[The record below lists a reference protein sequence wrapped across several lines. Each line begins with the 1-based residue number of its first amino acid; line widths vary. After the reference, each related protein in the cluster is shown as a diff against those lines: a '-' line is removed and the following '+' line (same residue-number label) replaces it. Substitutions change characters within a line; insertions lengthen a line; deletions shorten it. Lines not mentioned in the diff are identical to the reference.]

1 MVIKGFL
8 FLYNFFLSFLFFI
21 YSFIGWILEVVQS
34 AFHQKRLVNR
44 GFINSPL
51 CISYGIG
58 AIVITINTHQMTGL
72 WIFAAAMIDATVI
85 EWFGGHF
92 IEHFY
97 HERWWDYSKN
107 KWNLDGYICLSH
119 SVFWGLLGYI
129 GVKFVNPLLFKF
141 YHLIPPFIRH
151 LIIFILLAVLIIDI
165 LATAIVVFG
174 KNIDKRRWES
184 ADAYLT
190 KISVKLSSLITSYV
204 DRRVERAYPQR
215 KLKLP
220 TIPKTGVF
228 AQGCGFYK
236 VFLLFSIGSLLGD
249 IIETIFC
256 RLKMGVW
263 MSRSSLVWGP
273 FSIVWGFAFAGVTL
287 LLYRYKD
294 RSDSFLF
301 LTGTFLG
308 GAYEYLCSVLSEIVF
323 GKVFWDYSK
332 MPFNLNGRI
341 NLLYCFF
348 WGIAAVVWLKI
359 LYPVFSGWIEKLPK
373 KGGKII
379 MWAAIVFMVINML
392 ISALALYRYNDRIEN
407 PVPKNNLEK
416 ILDERF
422 DDKRMDRIYPN
433 AKRGR

>member
-1 MVIKGFL
+1 MMIKTL
-8 FLYNFFLSFLFFI
+8 FLLSFLFFI

-165 LATAIVVFG
+165 LATTIVVFG

-294 RSDSFLF
+294 HSDSFLF

-348 WGIAAVVWLKI
+348 WGIATVVWFKRI
-359 LYPVFSGWIEKLPK
+359 YPFLSNLIEKLPIAF
-373 KGGKII
+373 GTVFTWII
-379 MWAAIVFMVINML
+379 VVFMVLNMFMSL
-392 ISALALYRYNDRIEN
+392 SALIRYDQRDKKIPASNFFERYLDTHYNDQ
-407 PVPKNNLEK
+407 KMKL
-416 ILDERF
+416 
-422 DDKRMDRIYPN
+422 IYPK
-433 AKRGR
+433 AKKVY

>member
-1 MVIKGFL
+1 MIKTL
-8 FLYNFFLSFLFFI
+8 FELCFLFFL
-21 YSFIGWILEVVQS
+21 YSFTGWILEVIQA
-34 AFHQKRLVNR
+34 AFNQKRFVNR

-58 AIVITINTHQMTGL
+58 AVIITINTHEMTGL
-72 WIFAAAMIDATVI
+72 WIFLVAMIDATVI

-107 KWNLDGYICLSH
+107 KWNLDGYICVSH
-119 SVFWGLLGYI
+119 SIFWGILGYL
-129 GVKFVNPLLFKF
+129 GVRFAN
-141 YHLIPPFIRH
+141 PFIFTIYKMIPALIRH
-151 LIIFILLAVLIIDI
+151 VIIFTLLTILIIDI

-190 KISVKLSSLITSYV
+190 KISMKLNKLITSYV
-204 DRRVERAYPQR
+204 EHRVERAYPQR

-236 VFLLFSIGSLLGD
+236 VFLLFFIGSLLGD

-294 RSDSFLF
+294 CSESFLF
-301 LTGTFLG
+301 LMGTFLG

-348 WGIAAVVWLKI
+348 WGIATGAWFTKI
-359 LYPVFSGWIEKLPK
+359 YPVLAGLIEKLPIAF
-373 KGGKII
+373 GTVFT
-379 MWAAIVFMVINML
+379 WFVVVFMTLNML
-392 ISALALYRYNDRIEN
+392 MSLSALIRYDQRDKQVPASNGFERFLDTHYNDQ
-407 PVPKNNLEK
+407 KMK
-416 ILDERF
+416 
-422 DDKRMDRIYPN
+422 KIYPK
-433 AKRGR
+433 AEKVHS

>member
-1 MVIKGFL
+1 MIKTL
-8 FLYNFFLSFLFFI
+8 FELCFLFFL
-21 YSFIGWILEVVQS
+21 YSFTGWILEVIQA
-34 AFHQKRLVNR
+34 AFNQKRFVNR

-58 AIVITINTHQMTGL
+58 AVIITINTHEMTGL
-72 WIFAAAMIDATVI
+72 WIFLVAMIDATVI

-107 KWNLDGYICLSH
+107 KWNLDGYICVSH
-119 SVFWGLLGYI
+119 SIFWGILGYL
-129 GVKFVNPLLFKF
+129 GVRFAN
-141 YHLIPPFIRH
+141 PFIFTIYKMIPALIRH
-151 LIIFILLAVLIIDI
+151 VIIFTLLTILIIDI

-190 KISVKLSSLITSYV
+190 KTSMKLNKLITSYV
-204 DRRVERAYPQR
+204 EHRVERAYPQC

-236 VFLLFSIGSLLGD
+236 VFLLFFIGSLLGD

-294 RSDSFLF
+294 CSESFLF
-301 LTGTFLG
+301 LMGTFLG

-348 WGIAAVVWLKI
+348 WGIATVAWFKKI
-359 LYPVFSGWIEKLPK
+359 YPLLSGLIEKLPIAF
-373 KGGKII
+373 GTVFT
-379 MWAAIVFMVINML
+379 WFVVVFMTLNML
-392 ISALALYRYNDRIEN
+392 MSLSALIRYDQRDKQVPASNGFERFLDTHYNDQ
-407 PVPKNNLEK
+407 KMK
-416 ILDERF
+416 
-422 DDKRMDRIYPN
+422 KIYPK
-433 AKRGR
+433 AEKVHS

>member
-1 MVIKGFL
+1 MIKTL
-8 FLYNFFLSFLFFI
+8 FELCFLFFL
-21 YSFIGWILEVVQS
+21 YSFTGWILEVIQA
-34 AFHQKRLVNR
+34 AFNQKRFVNR

-58 AIVITINTHQMTGL
+58 AVIITINTHEMTGL
-72 WIFAAAMIDATVI
+72 WIFLVAIIDATVI

-107 KWNLDGYICLSH
+107 KWNLDGYICVSH
-119 SVFWGLLGYI
+119 SIFWGILGYL
-129 GVKFVNPLLFKF
+129 GVRFAN
-141 YHLIPPFIRH
+141 PFIFTIYKMIPALIRH
-151 LIIFILLAVLIIDI
+151 VIIFTLLTILIID
-165 LATAIVVFG
+165 G

-190 KISVKLSSLITSYV
+190 KISMKLNKLITSYV
-204 DRRVERAYPQR
+204 EHRVERAYPQR

-236 VFLLFSIGSLLGD
+236 VFLLFFIGSLLGD

-294 RSDSFLF
+294 CSESFLF
-301 LTGTFLG
+301 LMGTFLG

-348 WGIAAVVWLKI
+348 WGIATVAWFKKI
-359 LYPVFSGWIEKLPK
+359 YPLLSGLIEKLPIAF
-373 KGGKII
+373 GTVFT
-379 MWAAIVFMVINML
+379 WFVVVFMTLNML
-392 ISALALYRYNDRIEN
+392 MSLSALIRYDQRDKQVPASNGFERFLDTHYNDQ
-407 PVPKNNLEK
+407 KMK
-416 ILDERF
+416 
-422 DDKRMDRIYPN
+422 KIYPK
-433 AKRGR
+433 AEKVHS

>member
-1 MVIKGFL
+1 MIKTL
-8 FLYNFFLSFLFFI
+8 FELCFLFFL
-21 YSFIGWILEVVQS
+21 YSFTGWILEVIQA
-34 AFHQKRLVNR
+34 AFNQKRFVNR

-58 AIVITINTHQMTGL
+58 AVIITINTHEMTGL
-72 WIFAAAMIDATVI
+72 WIFLVAMIDATVI

-107 KWNLDGYICLSH
+107 KWNLDGYICVSH
-119 SVFWGLLGYI
+119 SIFWGILGYL
-129 GVKFVNPLLFKF
+129 GVRFAN
-141 YHLIPPFIRH
+141 PFIFTIYKMIPALIRH
-151 LIIFILLAVLIIDI
+151 VIIFTLLTIDI

-190 KISVKLSSLITSYV
+190 KISMKLNKLITSYV
-204 DRRVERAYPQR
+204 EHRVERAYPQR

-236 VFLLFSIGSLLGD
+236 VFLLFFIGSLLGD

-294 RSDSFLF
+294 CSESFLF
-301 LTGTFLG
+301 LMGTFLG

-348 WGIAAVVWLKI
+348 WGIATVAWFKKI
-359 LYPVFSGWIEKLPK
+359 YPLLSGLIEKLPIAF
-373 KGGKII
+373 GTVFT
-379 MWAAIVFMVINML
+379 WFVVVFMTLNML
-392 ISALALYRYNDRIEN
+392 MSLSALIRYDQRDKQVPASNGFERFLDTHYNDQ
-407 PVPKNNLEK
+407 KMK
-416 ILDERF
+416 
-422 DDKRMDRIYPN
+422 KIYPK
-433 AKRGR
+433 AEKVHS

>member
-1 MVIKGFL
+1 M
-8 FLYNFFLSFLFFI
+8 
-21 YSFIGWILEVVQS
+21 
-34 AFHQKRLVNR
+34 
-44 GFINSPL
+44 
-51 CISYGIG
+51 
-58 AIVITINTHQMTGL
+58 
-72 WIFAAAMIDATVI
+72 
-85 EWFGGHF
+85 
-92 IEHFY
+92 
-97 HERWWDYSKN
+97 
-107 KWNLDGYICLSH
+107 
-119 SVFWGLLGYI
+119 
-129 GVKFVNPLLFKF
+129 
-141 YHLIPPFIRH
+141 
-151 LIIFILLAVLIIDI
+151 
-165 LATAIVVFG
+165 
-174 KNIDKRRWES
+174 
-184 ADAYLT
+184 
-190 KISVKLSSLITSYV
+190 KLSSLITSYV

-348 WGIAAVVWLKI
+348 WGIATVVWFKRI
-359 LYPVFSGWIEKLPK
+359 YPFLSNLIEKLPIAF
-373 KGGKII
+373 GTVFTWII
-379 MWAAIVFMVINML
+379 VVFMVSNMFMSL
-392 ISALALYRYNDRIEN
+392 SALIRYDQRDKKISASNFFERYLDTHYNDQ
-407 PVPKNNLEK
+407 KMKL
-416 ILDERF
+416 
-422 DDKRMDRIYPN
+422 IYPK
-433 AKRGR
+433 AKKVH

>member
-1 MVIKGFL
+1 MMIKTL
-8 FLYNFFLSFLFFI
+8 FLLSFLFFI

-165 LATAIVVFG
+165 LATTIVVFG

-249 IIETIFC
+249 IIETRACKRSDASNCVGGKCTLAAMNLAQLCYDTLMENGVQAMIAAKEGICTKAVENVIEANTYLSGIGFESGGLAGAHAIHNGFTAIPETHKMYHGEKVAFGTLVQLVLEDAGEDEIMEVIDFC
-256 RLKMGVW
+256 SEIGL
-263 MSRSSLVWGP
+263 P
-273 FSIVWGFAFAGVTL
+273 VTL
-287 LLYRYKD
+287 K
-294 RSDSFLF
+294 
-301 LTGTFLG
+301 GLG
-308 GAYEYLCSVLSEIVF
+308 IEEVKPEQIMEVARLACAPDDTMGN
-323 GKVFWDYSK
+323 
-332 MPFNLNGRI
+332 MPFDVESED
-341 NLLYCFF
+341 LY
-348 WGIAAVVWLKI
+348 
-359 LYPVFSGWIEKLPK
+359 
-373 KGGKII
+373 
-379 MWAAIVFMVINML
+379 AAIMGAD
-392 ISALALYRYNDRIEN
+392 ALGRYYTE
-407 PVPKNNLEK
+407 E
-416 ILDERF
+416 
-422 DDKRMDRIYPN
+422 
-433 AKRGR
+433 

>member
-1 MVIKGFL
+1 M
-8 FLYNFFLSFLFFI
+8 
-21 YSFIGWILEVVQS
+21 
-34 AFHQKRLVNR
+34 
-44 GFINSPL
+44 
-51 CISYGIG
+51 
-58 AIVITINTHQMTGL
+58 
-72 WIFAAAMIDATVI
+72 
-85 EWFGGHF
+85 
-92 IEHFY
+92 
-97 HERWWDYSKN
+97 
-107 KWNLDGYICLSH
+107 
-119 SVFWGLLGYI
+119 
-129 GVKFVNPLLFKF
+129 
-141 YHLIPPFIRH
+141 
-151 LIIFILLAVLIIDI
+151 
-165 LATAIVVFG
+165 
-174 KNIDKRRWES
+174 
-184 ADAYLT
+184 
-190 KISVKLSSLITSYV
+190 

-348 WGIAAVVWLKI
+348 WELQPLSGLRGFI
-359 LYPVFSGWIEKLPK
+359 LSYPI
-373 KGGKII
+373 
-379 MWAAIVFMVINML
+379 
-392 ISALALYRYNDRIEN
+392 
-407 PVPKNNLEK
+407 
-416 ILDERF
+416 
-422 DDKRMDRIYPN
+422 
-433 AKRGR
+433 

>member
-1 MVIKGFL
+1 
-8 FLYNFFLSFLFFI
+8 
-21 YSFIGWILEVVQS
+21 
-34 AFHQKRLVNR
+34 
-44 GFINSPL
+44 
-51 CISYGIG
+51 
-58 AIVITINTHQMTGL
+58 
-72 WIFAAAMIDATVI
+72 MIP
-85 EWFGGHF
+85 
-92 IEHFY
+92 
-97 HERWWDYSKN
+97 S
-107 KWNLDGYICLSH
+107 LICH
-119 SVFWGLLGYI
+119 V
-129 GVKFVNPLLFKF
+129 
-141 YHLIPPFIRH
+141 
-151 LIIFILLAVLIIDI
+151 IIFILLAILIIDI

-190 KISVKLSSLITSYV
+190 KVSMKLNTLITSYV
-204 DRRVERAYPQR
+204 EHRVERAYPQR

-236 VFLLFSIGSLLGD
+236 VFLLFFIGSLLGD

-301 LTGTFLG
+301 LMGTFLG

-348 WGIAAVVWLKI
+348 WGIATVACLKKSI
-359 LYPVFSGWIEKLPK
+359 HYYP
-373 KGGKII
+373 
-379 MWAAIVFMVINML
+379 
-392 ISALALYRYNDRIEN
+392 D
-407 PVPKNNLEK
+407 
-416 ILDERF
+416 
-422 DDKRMDRIYPN
+422 
-433 AKRGR
+433 

>member
-1 MVIKGFL
+1 MIKTL
-8 FLYNFFLSFLFFI
+8 FELCFLFFL
-21 YSFIGWILEVVQS
+21 YSFTGWILEVIQA
-34 AFHQKRLVNR
+34 AFNQKRFVNR

-58 AIVITINTHQMTGL
+58 AVIITINTHEMTGL
-72 WIFAAAMIDATVI
+72 WIFLVAMIDATVI
-85 EWFGGHF
+85 EWFVGPF

-107 KWNLDGYICLSH
+107 KWNLDGYICVSH
-119 SVFWGLLGYI
+119 SIFWGILGYL
-129 GVKFVNPLLFKF
+129 GVRFAN
-141 YHLIPPFIRH
+141 PFIFTIYKMIPALIRH
-151 LIIFILLAVLIIDI
+151 VIIFTLLTILIIDI

-190 KISVKLSSLITSYV
+190 KISMKLNKLITSYV
-204 DRRVERAYPQR
+204 EHRVERAYPQR

-236 VFLLFSIGSLLGD
+236 VFLLFFIGSLLGD

-294 RSDSFLF
+294 CSESFLF
-301 LTGTFLG
+301 LMGTFLG

-348 WGIAAVVWLKI
+348 WGIATVAWFKKI
-359 LYPVFSGWIEKLPK
+359 YPLLSGLIEKLPIAF
-373 KGGKII
+373 GTVFT
-379 MWAAIVFMVINML
+379 WFVVVFMTLNML
-392 ISALALYRYNDRIEN
+392 MSLSALIRYDQRDKQVPASNGFERFLDTHYNDQ
-407 PVPKNNLEK
+407 KMK
-416 ILDERF
+416 
-422 DDKRMDRIYPN
+422 KIYPK
-433 AKRGR
+433 AEKVHS

>member
-1 MVIKGFL
+1 
-8 FLYNFFLSFLFFI
+8 
-21 YSFIGWILEVVQS
+21 
-34 AFHQKRLVNR
+34 
-44 GFINSPL
+44 
-51 CISYGIG
+51 
-58 AIVITINTHQMTGL
+58 
-72 WIFAAAMIDATVI
+72 MIDATVI

-119 SVFWGLLGYI
+119 SVFWGFLGYI

-165 LATAIVVFG
+165 LATTIVVFG

-273 FSIVWGFAFAGVTL
+273 FSIC
-287 LLYRYKD
+287 LLYTSPSPRD
-294 RSDSFLF
+294 
-301 LTGTFLG
+301 
-308 GAYEYLCSVLSEIVF
+308 
-323 GKVFWDYSK
+323 
-332 MPFNLNGRI
+332 
-341 NLLYCFF
+341 
-348 WGIAAVVWLKI
+348 
-359 LYPVFSGWIEKLPK
+359 
-373 KGGKII
+373 
-379 MWAAIVFMVINML
+379 
-392 ISALALYRYNDRIEN
+392 
-407 PVPKNNLEK
+407 
-416 ILDERF
+416 
-422 DDKRMDRIYPN
+422 
-433 AKRGR
+433 

>member
-1 MVIKGFL
+1 M
-8 FLYNFFLSFLFFI
+8 
-21 YSFIGWILEVVQS
+21 
-34 AFHQKRLVNR
+34 
-44 GFINSPL
+44 
-51 CISYGIG
+51 
-58 AIVITINTHQMTGL
+58 
-72 WIFAAAMIDATVI
+72 
-85 EWFGGHF
+85 
-92 IEHFY
+92 
-97 HERWWDYSKN
+97 
-107 KWNLDGYICLSH
+107 
-119 SVFWGLLGYI
+119 
-129 GVKFVNPLLFKF
+129 
-141 YHLIPPFIRH
+141 
-151 LIIFILLAVLIIDI
+151 
-165 LATAIVVFG
+165 
-174 KNIDKRRWES
+174 
-184 ADAYLT
+184 
-190 KISVKLSSLITSYV
+190 

-294 RSDSFLF
+294 HSDSFLF

-348 WGIAAVVWLKI
+348 WGIATVVWFKRI
-359 LYPVFSGWIEKLPK
+359 YPFLSNLIEKLPIAF
-373 KGGKII
+373 GTVFTWII
-379 MWAAIVFMVINML
+379 VVFMVLNMFMSL
-392 ISALALYRYNDRIEN
+392 SALIRYDQRGKKIPASNFFERYLDTYYNDQKME
-407 PVPKNNLEK
+407 L
-416 ILDERF
+416 
-422 DDKRMDRIYPN
+422 IYPK
-433 AKRGR
+433 AKKVH

>member
-1 MVIKGFL
+1 MIKTL
-8 FLYNFFLSFLFFI
+8 FELCFLFFL
-21 YSFIGWILEVVQS
+21 YSFTGWILEVIQA
-34 AFHQKRLVNR
+34 AFNQKRFVNR

-58 AIVITINTHQMTGL
+58 AVIITINTHEMTGL
-72 WIFAAAMIDATVI
+72 WIFLVAMIDATVI

-107 KWNLDGYICLSH
+107 KWNLDGYICVSH
-119 SVFWGLLGYI
+119 SIFWGILGYL
-129 GVKFVNPLLFKF
+129 GVRFAN
-141 YHLIPPFIRH
+141 PFIFTIYKMIPALIRH
-151 LIIFILLAVLIIDI
+151 VIIFTLLTILIIFSIQIRYIP
-165 LATAIVVFG
+165 VFG

-190 KISVKLSSLITSYV
+190 KISMKLNKLITSYV
-204 DRRVERAYPQR
+204 EHRVERAYPQR

-236 VFLLFSIGSLLGD
+236 VFLLFFIGSLLGD

-294 RSDSFLF
+294 CSESFLF
-301 LTGTFLG
+301 LMGTFLG

-348 WGIAAVVWLKI
+348 WGIATVAWFKKI
-359 LYPVFSGWIEKLPK
+359 YPLLSGLIEKLPIAF
-373 KGGKII
+373 GTVFT
-379 MWAAIVFMVINML
+379 WFVVVFMTLNML
-392 ISALALYRYNDRIEN
+392 MSLSALIRYDQRDKQVPASNGFERFLDTHYNDQ
-407 PVPKNNLEK
+407 KMK
-416 ILDERF
+416 
-422 DDKRMDRIYPN
+422 KIYPK
-433 AKRGR
+433 AEKVHS